1 MILDAHSHVH
11 DPLGAHLLS
20 LDDAGEHRT
29 VLFPTRAHPERA
41 TDLDSL
47 HEEMGAL
54 EQALAGDSGD
64 DGFALALRELDEALA
79 AHPDRFLGFGSV
91 PLGHPGAEIAARV
104 ERDVTGRGLYG
115 IGELTPPPNRA
126 ALVEPVLR
134 AANDHAGLPVVV
146 HGSAPTTAE
155 DLRTLAQLAARYPKV
170 PLIISQLAGAHWMLA
185 IELARAIP
193 NLHLDLSTANIVLAV
208 RLAVHELPTRTFFGS
223 DAPY

>member
-20 LDDAGEHRT
+20 LDDAGVHRT

-91 PLGHPGAEIAARV
+91 PSAAPAPRSRPGW
-104 ERDVTGRGLYG
+104 
-115 IGELTPPPNRA
+115 
-126 ALVEPVLR
+126 
-134 AANDHAGLPVVV
+134 
-146 HGSAPTTAE
+146 SAT
-155 DLRTLAQLAARYPKV
+155 
-170 PLIISQLAGAHWMLA
+170 
-185 IELARAIP
+185 
-193 NLHLDLSTANIVLAV
+193 
-208 RLAVHELPTRTFFGS
+208 
-223 DAPY
+223 